1 MMCTVIG
8 RPFLQNDLGQV
19 LIPIHFKTWS
29 MQKEHIAAVEGVYF
43 LNTEHDIAYESSHSQ
58 PVVDELAAAIEE
70 HDMPTVFYTHTYE
83 SSPN

>member
-1 MMCTVIG
+1 MQHNKSNMVEPPYIDT
-8 RPFLQNDLGQV
+8 FEL
-19 LIPIHFKTWS
+19 PIHFKTWS
-29 MQKEHIAAVEGVYF
+29 MQKEHMAAVEGVYF
-43 LNTEHDIAYESSHSQ
+43 LNAEHDIAYESSHSQ